1 MSGSMGNKIRHN
13 SKAFT
18 TCEQDRAAVKAL
30 LFLVLS
36 KHDQPDKD
44 KRLNMR
50 KTNNN
55 NISKAIEEYISS
67 SPIRPVLIWFHSNQ
81 DIDNA
86 RRAISEINGCATCGQ
101 ALYVDKAG
109 AIQTLTPSGDDEQ
122 FIIPGTYNASTKFFL
137 FHRYEEQLRGEY
149 LKYALDL
156 MYETK
161 LPVVYLANDYS
172 KEEEPQAN
180 VSAFEEWKYI
190 NE

>member
-122 FIIPGTYNASTKFFL
+122 FIIPGTYNENTKFFL
-137 FHRYEEQLRGEY
+137 FHLYMEQLRGEY

-161 LPVVYLANDYS
+161 CPVVYLTNDYS

-180 VSAFEEWKYI
+180 VSAFEEWEY
-190 NE
+190 EQE

>member
-1 MSGSMGNKIRHN
+1 MSGSMGNKRRHTR
-13 SKAFT
+13 KAFT
-18 TCEQDRAAVKAL
+18 TCEQNRTAVQAL

-67 SPIRPVLIWFHSNQ
+67 SPIRPVLIWFHSNP

-86 RRAISEINGCATCGQ
+86 RRAISEMNGCATCGH
-101 ALYVDKAG
+101 ALYIDKAG
-109 AIQTLTPSGDDEQ
+109 TIQTITPSGDDEQ
-122 FIIPGTYNASTKFFL
+122 FIIPGTYNENTKFFL
-137 FHRYEEQLRGEY
+137 FHCYMEQLRGEY

-180 VSAFEEWKYI
+180 VSAFEEWEY
-190 NE
+190 EQE